1 MKIRRLLFSLILVL
15 LLTGCKTTFY
25 KPGASDA
32 DFQRDLMLAEG
43 YATSKIQNATVMPTQ
58 SGLEA
63 MMRGIAVPATKRRL
77 INDYMKELG
86 WTKQKTHETQK
97 STETRDTSVEG
108 VKRQMDED
116 MKRLFPN
123 SK

>member
-1 MKIRRLLFSLILVL
+1 MKTQRLLLLTLLV

-43 YATSKIQNATVMPTQ
+43 YAASQIQNATVMPAQ

-63 MMRGIAVPATKRRL
+63 MMRGIAVPAMKRRM
-77 INDYMKELG
+77 INDYMKKLG
-86 WTKQKTHETQK
+86 WEKQKKTK
-97 STETRDTSVEG
+97 
-108 VKRQMDED
+108 
-116 MKRLFPN
+116 
-123 SK
+123 